1 MKTEMIVDVEFN
13 GKPLQ
18 VVRVTEPDDWNMH
31 NVVTY
36 NVIVDGVVR
45 HPKCQH
51 EDAIRALG
59 HYLHTA
65 TK

>member
-1 MKTEMIVDVEFN
+1 MTSTVIVDVEFN
-13 GKPLQ
+13 NKPLQ
-18 VVRVTEPDDWNMH
+18 VVRQSDPDDWNMRQ
-31 NVVTY
+31 VVTY
-36 NVIVDGVVR
+36 DVVVDGVVK
-45 HPKCQH
+45 HPKCQP